1 MVSGCG
7 SLLGVKFQTEDMN
20 TEKEDGVGVGVGSEW
35 SGLKRVGCC
44 LLECSVAYGNHA
56 MSPAA
61 R

>member
-35 SGLKRVGCC
+35 SGLKRVGC
-44 LLECSVAYGNHA
+44 
-56 MSPAA
+56 
-61 R
+61 